1 MDSQGNWSPSVVV
14 LLSCYYCYFFVE
26 GMLSISEWLR
36 FLFLAI
42 DTSTATL
49 GSFEGLIVTAKV
61 GAYFEELW
69 LLLLGAFSL
78 FEIG

>member
-1 MDSQGNWSPSVVV
+1 MDSQDNWLPSIVV

-42 DTSTATL
+42 DTSIAAL
-49 GSFEGLIVTAKV
+49 GSFEGLKVTAKV

-69 LLLLGAFSL
+69 FLLPGAFSL
-78 FEIG
+78 FEVG